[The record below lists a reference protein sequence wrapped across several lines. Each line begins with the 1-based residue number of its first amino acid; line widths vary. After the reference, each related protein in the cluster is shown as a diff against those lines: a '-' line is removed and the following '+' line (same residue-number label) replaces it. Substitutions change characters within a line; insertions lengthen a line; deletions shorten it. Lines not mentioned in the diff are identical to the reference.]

1 MLFIGLLEGTK
12 TMDQAIDTI
21 ARLNILNKAIVNLP
35 DDIII
40 HIYTK
45 ILKKYRL
52 HEGKFIKL
60 TDWSISVVCQTGKA
74 CWLRGLG
81 LRLKMT

>member
-21 ARLNILNKAIVNLP
+21 ARLNKAIVNLP

-40 HIYTK
+40 NIYTK

-52 HEGKFIKL
+52 IGKKKLRLNMLKLINYIKFIKPSL
-60 TDWSISVVCQTGKA
+60 FC
-74 CWLRGLG
+74 
-81 LRLKMT
+81 